1 MTSRALRHPVASQI
15 IPDLQA
21 EAARNADIAEALQ
34 KTLREGQDGVASKI
48 LAAAAERG
56 ELAPA
61 STPTW
66 PST

>member
-1 MTSRALRHPVASQI
+1 MASQV

-21 EAARNADIAEALQ
+21 EAARNPDIAEALQ
-34 KTLREGQDGVASKI
+34 KTLREGQDGVASRI

-56 ELAPA
+56 ELDPV